1 MRDAEFALFML
12 VSPLNRTMSLH
23 NIVIIS
29 GPSGAGEDSI
39 IDGLGKYATVN
50 RIITTTTRAM
60 RPGESDGNP
69 YYFISKESF
78 EEKIQNNEMIEWAKQ
93 YNGNLYGVTRS
104 ELERVN
110 ALPGIG
116 TWKIEY
122 QGVISAKK
130 LFPEIKSIFIMA
142 DSLDVLIE
150 RIRSR
155 SHVTDDYIK
164 ERMEY
169 TKEWLKHED
178 IYDYKVINRQG
189 HLEEA
194 VKEIVEILKKEGYSL
209 GTL

>member
-1 MRDAEFALFML
+1 MPAMTEG
-12 VSPLNRTMSLH
+12 SKLN

-29 GPSGAGEDSI
+29 GPSGAGEDSV
-39 IDGLGKYATVN
+39 IDGLAKLTRIN
-50 RIITTTTRAM
+50 RIITTTTRDM

-78 EEKIQNNEMIEWAKQ
+78 EQKIAQGEMIEWAKQ

-110 ALPGIG
+110 ALPGVG

-122 QGVISAKK
+122 QGVMSAKK

-142 DSLDVLIE
+142 DSLEVLAE

-155 SHVTDDYIK
+155 SHVTEEYIQ
-164 ERMEY
+164 ERMAY
-169 TKEWLKHED
+169 SREWLKHED
-178 IYDYKVINRQG
+178 IYDHKVINRQG
-189 HLEEA
+189 HLDEA
-194 VKEIVEILKKEGYSL
+194 ISEIMEILKKEGYKL
-209 GTL
+209 EK